1 MKLRHRRLS
10 LTQVHMARKQKN
22 QDLSTAQNVCDFVDS
37 KSATKLPNLLLQNLC
52 LSPEEKKKK
61 MKSYLLFTETKT
73 EPKAIKQWR
82 MIPGCDFFFFPTRK
96 KMFQARRLDFKDPL
110 PIKEPVIVA
119 DE

>member
-1 MKLRHRRLS
+1 
-10 LTQVHMARKQKN
+10 
-22 QDLSTAQNVCDFVDS
+22 
-37 KSATKLPNLLLQNLC
+37 
-52 LSPEEKKKK
+52 

-82 MIPGCDFFFFPTRK
+82 MIPGCDFFFFFPLGK
-96 KMFQARRLDFKDPL
+96 RRSKPEDWILKDPL